1 MVWLKFYL
9 SALLEGGGR
18 DSYLS
23 SLKIFNICATEKDE
37 KVNKKGKEEQAR
49 ASFSFMISLQIGGA
63 HRHKK
68 IYRLLIGAPCLPC
81 FG

>member
-1 MVWLKFYL
+1 
-9 SALLEGGGR
+9 LLEGGGW

-23 SLKIFNICATEKDE
+23 SLKIFNIYATKKDE
-37 KVNKKGKEEQAR
+37 KVNKKGKEER
-49 ASFSFMISLQIGGA
+49 AKNIFKIGGA